1 MFRFVR
7 GHCLRGIFLC
17 FMPLLL
23 LLMSNPGIGFAES
36 PSKDFIRSRLVRI
49 DGKTNSALIL
59 KERHFT
65 VTESTTMVD
74 INGKKIELSDLPIPC
89 EAEVT
94 YRLRMDQDPEALKVM
109 VKKVFPHSST
119 IWTPQEHD

>member
-1 MFRFVR
+1 FLR

-17 FMPLLL
+17 FVPLLL
-23 LLMSNPGIGFAES
+23 LLVSNPGIGFAKS

-65 VTESTTMVD
+65 VTESTTMVAV
-74 INGKKIELSDLPIPC
+74 NGKKIQLSDLPVPC

-94 YRLRMDQDPEALKVM
+94 YRLSMDQDPEALKVM

-119 IWTPQEHD
+119 IWSPQEHD